1 MVLLVLFAV
10 GAFVVLF
17 FVPVITIGAIA
28 LISLLVLL
36 VKIEG
41 VRRMSRENQRLYLP
55 ALAGYASF

>member
-28 LISLLVLL
+28 LISLLVLM

-41 VRRMSRENQRLYLP
+41 AIRRSRENKRL
-55 ALAGYASF
+55 